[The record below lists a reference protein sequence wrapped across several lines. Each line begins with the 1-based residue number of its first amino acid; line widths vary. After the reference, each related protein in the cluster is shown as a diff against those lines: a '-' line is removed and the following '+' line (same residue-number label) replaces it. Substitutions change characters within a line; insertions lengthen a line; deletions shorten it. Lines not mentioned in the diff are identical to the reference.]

1 MTGEELIAE
10 GRQLQRPS
18 WFLRPE
24 PLGEVAAIWHDC
36 NEDEIESTGHH
47 CWITIDARFVPGL
60 PSSTIKFLR
69 VLTNEDDCE
78 GGKIEVSAENNRREG
93 IKLYAHPANVIPPL
107 DAVMLKGS
115 DAVGQWLA
123 AHKWQR
129 DWGYNGNFQDEAA
142 KAYNRV
148 WFAEHPMYRES
159 DIFAILGGWHFQFPD
174 SDWMNQL
181 EDQHVIL
188 TLRDSEPWVEGW
200 LTRNR
205 DFKVFQRIT

>member
-10 GRQLQRPS
+10 GRKLQRPC

-24 PLGEVAAIWHDC
+24 PSGEVAAIWHERD
-36 NEDEIESTGHH
+36 EDEIESTEHH
-47 CWITIDARFVPGL
+47 CWITLDARFVPGL
-60 PSSTIKFLR
+60 PASTKGYLH

-78 GGKIEVSAENNRREG
+78 SGKIEASLKNLRPNG
-93 IKLYAHPANVIPPL
+93 IKLYAHAANVIPPL

-115 DAVGQWLA
+115 DLVGEWLQA
-123 AHKWQR
+123 NKWQR
-129 DWGYNGNFQDEAA
+129 DWGYNGNFKDEAA
-142 KAYNRV
+142 KAYQKV

-174 SDWMNQL
+174 SEWVEQVDDRHL
-181 EDQHVIL
+181 IL

-200 LTRNR
+200 LTKAG